1 MQTNLFSEKFVLIRF
16 LFISRPWVYYKNDRS
31 VRSQKIWKIWLFKAY
46 SELYATFVLK
56 WGTETAATLLG
67 GCIYC
72 VIFAFLPC
80 LPPFAQYFIVRDFFL
95 EPRDCSIVS
104 WIFAKN
110 LFFDFLF
117 LRPKKNDFLHFPH
130 APWLLFLLFY
140 SSMWW
145 SNFLKLYSSREKVI
159 IKGRL
164 TKKNTTTEGGGL
176 LEGYLYCFFHVKCES
191 WENDI

>member
-72 VIFAFLPC
+72 VIFSFLPC
-80 LPPFAQYFIVRDFFL
+80 LPPFAQDFIVRDFFL
-95 EPRDCSIVS
+95 DARDCSIVS
-104 WIFAKN
+104 WILAKN

-117 LRPKKNDFLHFPH
+117 LCPKKKRFFTFSTRTITTFLAF
-130 APWLLFLLFY
+130 
-140 SSMWW
+140 S
-145 SNFLKLYSSREKVI
+145 
-159 IKGRL
+159 
-164 TKKNTTTEGGGL
+164 
-176 LEGYLYCFFHVKCES
+176 
-191 WENDI
+191 